1 MSFGAALGLGG
12 GSLNAYV
19 PPIKKDEGPQLVP
32 GQHPDDMP
40 KKRKRN
46 RNKKEPNLEAESW
59 WSKKKI
65 NLFRIFI

>member
-1 MSFGAALGLGG
+1 MGLGG

-32 GQHPDDMP
+32 GQHPDDIP

-46 RNKKEPNLEAESW
+46 RNKKEPNLEAES
-59 WSKKKI
+59 
-65 NLFRIFI
+65 